1 MRTATLI
8 AACFAAFAAT
18 ANAQD
23 FAAHQQRQQ
32 DLVALSGVF
41 GTLHHIRRY
50 CEPRA
55 EADVWRERM
64 KTMIE
69 LEAPQ
74 PAAREDMVRAF
85 NRSYRNAQR
94 RFPDCGRRARDHAA
108 SRALQADA
116 IVERLTTPLYETA
129 SQDAQIIPNLDADN

>member
-1 MRTATLI
+1 MVI
-8 AACFAAFAAT
+8 AAAFAALAAT
-18 ANAQD
+18 ASAQD

-85 NRSYRNAQR
+85 NRAYRNAQR
-94 RFPDCGRRARDHAA
+94 RFPDCSRRAQDHAA

-116 IVERLTTPLYETA
+116 IVERLTTPLHETA
-129 SQDAQIIPNLDADN
+129 AQEAQIVPDRDSGN